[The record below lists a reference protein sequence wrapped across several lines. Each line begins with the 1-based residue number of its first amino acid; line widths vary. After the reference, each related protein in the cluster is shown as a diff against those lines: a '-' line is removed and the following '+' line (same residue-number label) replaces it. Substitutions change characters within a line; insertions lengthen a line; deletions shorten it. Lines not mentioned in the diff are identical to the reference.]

1 MQKYGPLYEC
11 IEGATPSESPQ
22 PLHLGVSV
30 WSIAA
35 CMCAAKMPR
44 NKRSMVLFYDK
55 LLRAIVLA
63 AVVAAALAG
72 YFALTV
78 YVLPQSYQAALA
90 PRKAAPVV
98 TEVNLPSRITLGQGF
113 TISVTGTNKGDEI
126 DMQTVSIE
134 FPNFTDTGNIKVTSH
149 DFKQTPLQI
158 SKGMQ
163 VELEYGSTGKT
174 VNAQYAIVEAFSRPW
189 TSGSSYS
196 IDLQA
201 TPQAEG
207 RFVVFVK
214 SVALP
219 HNGSQ
224 AHWPQEG
231 MLDPQ
236 KELVKVYT
244 VDVAK
249 A

>member
-1 MQKYGPLYEC
+1 MY
-11 IEGATPSESPQ
+11 
-22 PLHLGVSV
+22 
-30 WSIAA
+30 
-35 CMCAAKMPR
+35 AAKMPR

-78 YVLPQSYQAALA
+78 YVLPQSYQASLA

-98 TEVNLPSRITLGQGF
+98 TEVNLPSRVTLGQSF

-126 DMQTVSIE
+126 DMQTVSIG
-134 FPNFTDTGNIKVTSH
+134 FPNFTDTGNIKVISH
-149 DFKQTPLQI
+149 NFRQTPLLTSRGKQI
-158 SKGMQ
+158 GS
-163 VELEYGSTGKT
+163 EYVGTEKT
-174 VNAQYAIVEAFSRPW
+174 ISAQYAIVEAVSRPW
-189 TSGSSYS
+189 ASGSSYS
-196 IDLQA
+196 IGLQV

-219 HNGSQ
+219 HNGNQ

-231 MLDPQ
+231 VLDSQ

>member
-1 MQKYGPLYEC
+1 MS
-11 IEGATPSESPQ
+11 SESPQ
-22 PLHLGVSV
+22 PLHLGINA

-44 NKRSMVLFYDK
+44 NKRSMMLFYNK
-55 LLRAIVLA
+55 LSRAIVLA
-63 AVVAAALAG
+63 TVIIAALVG
-72 YFALTV
+72 YYALTV
-78 YVLPQSYQAALA
+78 YVLPPSYQASLA

-98 TEVNLPSRITLGQGF
+98 TEVNLPTRVTLGQSF

-134 FPNFTDTGNIKVTSH
+134 FPNFTDTGNIRVTSH
-149 DFKQTPLQI
+149 NFRQTPMLV
-158 SKGMQ
+158 SKGKP
-163 VELEYGSTGKT
+163 VGSEYAGIEKT
-174 VNAQYAIVEAFSRPW
+174 ISAQYAIVEAISRPW
-189 TSGSSYS
+189 ASGSSYS
-196 IDLQA
+196 IDLQV

-207 RFVVFVK
+207 RFVVFIK

-219 HNGSQ
+219 HNGSL
-224 AHWPQEG
+224 AHWPQDG
-231 MLDPQ
+231 ILDQQ
-236 KELVKVYT
+236 KELVKVYA